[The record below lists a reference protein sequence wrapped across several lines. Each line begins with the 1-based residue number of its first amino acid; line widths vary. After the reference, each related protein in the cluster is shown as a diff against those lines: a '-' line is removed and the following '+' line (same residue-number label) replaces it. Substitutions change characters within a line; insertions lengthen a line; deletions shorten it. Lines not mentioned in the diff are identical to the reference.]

1 MRRLSSSL
9 VTALAVSLAAL
20 FAVPAALAQDATPPA
35 QPTAASSAVKQD
47 GVLRLWTGDFD
58 VMTKR
63 RVIRILTPYS
73 RTHYFIDK
81 GQPRGIVFDAGQKL
95 EEDINKLLKTGIGNK
110 VYVAYVPTSRDQLYQ
125 SLVDGRG
132 DIIAAPITIT
142 PEREK
147 LVDFTEPTRTRN
159 VREIL
164 VTGPGAAAVTTV
176 DDLSGKVVG
185 VRDRSIYEE
194 SLTALNETFK
204 KQGKAPVG
212 IRKLPTLLEDEDILE
227 MVNAGLVTAT
237 IVDDTSAEF
246 WKLVFPDI
254 VLHPQ
259 IAVRDGAK
267 VAWVVRNG
275 SPKLLEVLNP
285 LIRANREGT
294 LFGNTITRKYLQ
306 NVKYVKNATNEAEL
320 KKFRALVELFRRYG
334 KTYDMDFLL
343 MMAQGYQESRLDNE
357 AKSHVGAVGVMQIMP
372 ATGKELAVGDIKR
385 VENNIN
391 GGVKYMRKLMDTYF
405 KDDKMDPLNK
415 GLMTFASYNAGPGKI
430 RQLRRETATR
440 GLDPNVW
447 FNNVER
453 VVAERIGRETVTY
466 VSNIYKYYVA
476 YTLTMQELAEKEAAK
491 QGAGGGR

>member
-1 MRRLSSSL
+1 MQRAE
-9 VTALAVSLAAL
+9 ALK
-20 FAVPAALAQDATPPA
+20 P
-35 QPTAASSAVKQD
+35 
-47 GVLRLWTGDFD
+47 WTGDFD
-58 VMTKR
+58 GMVKR

-73 RTHYFIDK
+73 KTHYFVDK
-81 GQPRGIVFDAGQKL
+81 GQPRGIVYDAGQKF
-95 EEDINKLLKTGIGNK
+95 EEDVNKRLKTGVGNK
-110 VYVAYVPTSRDQLYQ
+110 IFVAYVPTSRDDLYQ

-147 LVDFTEPTRTRN
+147 LVDFTEPTRTRSIN
-159 VREIL
+159 EIL
-164 VTGPGAAAVTTV
+164 VTGPGAAVVKTV
-176 DDLSGKVVG
+176 DDLSGKVVS
-185 VRDRSIYEE
+185 VRDRSIYEDN
-194 SLTALNETFK
+194 LRALNETFK

-212 IRKLPTLLEDEDILE
+212 IRKLPTALEDEDILE

-237 IVDDTSAEF
+237 IVDDVSAEF
-246 WKLVFPDI
+246 WKQIFPDI
-254 VLHPQ
+254 VLHPE
-259 IAVRDGAK
+259 ITVYEGAK

-275 SPKLLEVLNP
+275 SPKLLDVLNP

-306 NVKYVKNATNEAEL
+306 NVKYVKSATNEAEM
-320 KKFRALVELFRRYG
+320 KKFRSLVDMFRNYG

-343 MMAQGYQESRLDNE
+343 MMAQGYQESRLDNG
-357 AKSHVGAVGVMQIMP
+357 AKSHVGAIGVMQIMP
-372 ATGKELAVGDIKR
+372 ATGKELAVGDIKQ

-430 RQLRRETATR
+430 RQLRRETAAR

-453 VVAERIGRETVTY
+453 VVAEKIGRETVTY

-476 YTLTMQELAEKEAAK
+476 YTLVMQEMAEREAAK
-491 QGAGGGR
+491 QGAGGGM